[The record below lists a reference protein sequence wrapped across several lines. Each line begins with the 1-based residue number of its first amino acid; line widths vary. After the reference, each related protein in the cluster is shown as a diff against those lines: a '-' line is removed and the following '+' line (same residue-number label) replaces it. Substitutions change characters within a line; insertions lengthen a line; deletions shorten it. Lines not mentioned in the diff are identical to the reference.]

1 MINGLVHI
9 ADQLFLSIPIVEGKL
24 QLSNGLLPQFSP
36 LPGIVRPFAVITDQL
51 LEPGF
56 QSDELIIF
64 IKIADIFRLYIAIGQ
79 PHPDIGQLL
88 LQAVHIG
95 VAFRLGNM

>member
-56 QSDELIIF
+56 QSDEFIIF
-64 IKIADIFRLYIAIGQ
+64 IKIADIFRLYIAIVSRTR
-79 PHPDIGQLL
+79 I
-88 LQAVHIG
+88 
-95 VAFRLGNM
+95 